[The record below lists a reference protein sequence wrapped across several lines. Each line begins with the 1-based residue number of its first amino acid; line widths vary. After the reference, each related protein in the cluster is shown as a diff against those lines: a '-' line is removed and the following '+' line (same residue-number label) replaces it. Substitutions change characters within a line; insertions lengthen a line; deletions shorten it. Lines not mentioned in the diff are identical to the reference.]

1 MTGGLGWLVFGV
13 AGDHTG
19 MSLLPD
25 AEGSTVEL
33 LADAGRRH
41 TITEVAALPAGTWTA
56 WGGRE
61 YIRAG
66 HGDAVWMRVTLR
78 NPTAEPRRAA
88 LADTE
93 YFSDRVEAWLAD
105 SADHGPAAV
114 ARWPHFQS
122 GEAVP
127 TRVKPW
133 WSRTAAFPVIVP
145 AGGEQVVYL
154 RAEDYYFP
162 YLRLRWWPRMA
173 DFVAS
178 QVRDT
183 LAESICYGALIALML
198 YNAVLWA
205 RLRFPDTGY
214 YVLYAGAMLAF
225 NFVSNGGL
233 ALLGCAV
240 GSPWKEMLV
249 VASMALNALF
259 LVQFARAFLT
269 TATLLPR
276 MDRALRGL
284 ARALLVLALGV
295 AAMPSMRGLL
305 WLNLA
310 VPAVML
316 TYAVVLGTAV
326 AAWRAGAAQA
336 RFFVL
341 AYGLLFAGGLPAGIT
356 WLNHDIAAGAAMGML
371 AGATLE
377 MILLSFAV
385 ADRFART
392 QRQLVEETEQRRM
405 IEETYAEELEIEV
418 RERTRELAEANAD
431 KDRMLSVIGH
441 DLRSPLTGLMRAADD
456 TPGEFARNASRTG
469 RTLLLLIEDLVLW
482 ARLRAGLRAL
492 APHPAA
498 AVLAPAVA
506 LHRTLAE
513 HGGIELAVAAPG
525 DLRVATDLVLAQTLV
540 RNLLANGLKF
550 ARGRVVLRT
559 ETVADG
565 VRFTVGNDGPPLPP
579 DVAARFAAG
588 EDEPL
593 SATGG
598 LGLRLCREIC
608 HALGSRLEAGTA
620 ADGSTEFRFI
630 LPAVPASTA

>member
-1 MTGGLGWLVFGV
+1 MGGLGWLVFGV
-13 AGDHTG
+13 AGDRTG

-33 LADAGRRH
+33 LADVGRRY
-41 TITEVAALPAGTWTA
+41 TIAEVAALPAKTWTA
-56 WGGRE
+56 WGGWN

-66 HGDAVWMRVTLR
+66 HGDAVWMRVTLC
-78 NPTAEPRRAA
+78 NPTSELRRAA

-93 YFSDRVEAWLAD
+93 YFSDRVEAWVMD
-105 SADHGPAAV
+105 GDGTNPEAV

-127 TRVKPW
+127 ARVKPW

-145 AGGEQVVYL
+145 AGGRQVVYL

-183 LAESICYGALIALML
+183 LAESVCYGALMALML

-205 RLRFPDTGY
+205 RMRFPDTGY
-214 YVLYAGAMLAF
+214 YVLYAGAMLTF

-233 ALLGCAV
+233 ALLGFAA

-249 VASMALNALF
+249 VSSMALNGVF
-259 LVQFARAFLT
+259 LVQFARAYLT
-269 TATLLPR
+269 TAVLLPR
-276 MDRALRGL
+276 MDRVLRRGIWLLIALV
-284 ARALLVLALGV
+284 AGV
-295 AAMPSMRGLL
+295 AAMPAMSGLL

-310 VPAVML
+310 VPVIMA
-316 TYAVVLGTAV
+316 TYALVLVAAV
-326 AAWRAGAAQA
+326 SAWRAGAGQA
-336 RFFVL
+336 RFFVG
-341 AYGLLFAGGLPAGIT
+341 AFGLLFAGGLPAGIT

-392 QRQLVEETEQRRM
+392 QRQLVEETEQRRA
-405 IEETYAEELEIEV
+405 IEEAYADELAIEV

-431 KDRMLSVIGH
+431 KDRMLAVIGH
-441 DLRSPLTGLMRAADD
+441 DLRSPLTGLMRAADA
-456 TPGEFARNASRTG
+456 TPGAFAHEMSRTG

-482 ARLRAGLRAL
+482 ARLRAGTRVL
-492 APHPAA
+492 AVHPAP
-498 AVLAPAVA
+498 AVLAPALV

-513 HGGIELAVAAPG
+513 HGGIELALVAPD

-550 ARGRVVLRT
+550 ARRRVELRA
-559 ETVADG
+559 ETVAGG

-620 ADGSTEFRFI
+620 GDGTTEFRFV
-630 LPAVPASTA
+630 LPAAPASTA